1 MENIEYTVNEQAVN
15 EQGSTFEVMNTD
27 GSVNFSAYED
37 PREAC
42 YTTISEHE
50 ELVYDEPTITDNDDK
65 FYDALEDQYDDT
77 SEYDQKSVK
86 YVRMKNYEEKDEWS
100 LWNIASATEE
110 EVSSVLS
117 GKDSIDTK
125 TVTMNIADTLD
136 SYSEAA

>member
-1 MENIEYTVNEQAVN
+1 MKNIEQESPFDVVT
-15 EQGSTFEVMNTD
+15 TD
-27 GSVNFSAYED
+27 ASFKFPEYED
-37 PREAC
+37 PRGNDYYES
-42 YTTISEHE
+42 TIPEYE
-50 ELVYDEPTITDNDDK
+50 EYDEPTITDNNDE